1 MTTIPTEI
9 PGRPARRVISPP
21 AALITLA
28 KRRFTL
34 TARTP
39 REIFV
44 PLITPILFAVI
55 IAPALKN
62 ALHAG
67 DAYESFVAVGTIGLL
82 IPLNMM
88 FSGIGVLVD
97 RDSGAR
103 RELLAAPIPRSLVVL
118 ANLAVAL
125 LVTAFQ
131 VAALIAAAL
140 ARGIDLHT
148 GVSGLAWTVAA
159 AVLFGVGMYGIAET
173 LANRIPRQEEYIA
186 RLPAVAIVPWFL
198 AGSLFPISAL
208 PSGLTYLAKV
218 LPLTHALALM
228 RYGLLHDPSALSN
241 IWGMSDPTEM
251 AALSLAVVGLFAIAL
266 TAASI
271 RIFRRMAVG

>member
-1 MTTIPTEI
+1 MATIATDI
-9 PGRPARRVISPP
+9 PARPARRVISTP
-21 AALITLA
+21 AALTTLA
-28 KRRFTL
+28 RRRFAL

-44 PLITPILFAVI
+44 PLITPILFAVV

-67 DAYESFVAVGTIGLL
+67 DAYQSYVAVGTIGLL

-103 RELLAAPIPRSLVVL
+103 RELLAAPISRSLLVL

-125 LVTAFQ
+125 LVTSFQ
-131 VAALIAAAL
+131 VVTLIAAAL
-140 ARGIDLHT
+140 ARGIAFNASVT
-148 GVSGLAWTVAA
+148 GVAWTIAA

-173 LANRIPRQEEYIA
+173 LAHRIPRQEEYIA

-198 AGSLFPISAL
+198 AGSLFPITAL
-208 PSGLTYLAKV
+208 PQGLTYLAKV

-228 RYGLLHDPSALSN
+228 RYGLLDDPSALSN
-241 IWGMSDPTEM
+241 IWGMSNPTAM
-251 AALSLAVVGLFAIAL
+251 AALSLGVVALFAVAL
-266 TAASI
+266 TTASI
-271 RIFRRMAVG
+271 RVFRRMAVS

>member
-1 MTTIPTEI
+1 MATIASDI
-9 PGRPARRVISPP
+9 PARPTRRVVGTP
-21 AALITLA
+21 AALTTLA
-28 KRRFTL
+28 RRRFAL

-44 PLITPILFAVI
+44 PLITPILFAVV

-67 DAYESFVAVGTIGLL
+67 DAYQSYVAVGTIGLL

-97 RDSGAR
+97 RESGAR
-103 RELLAAPIPRSLVVL
+103 RELLAAPIPRSLLVL

-125 LVTAFQ
+125 LVTGFQ

-140 ARGIDLHT
+140 ARGIAFHT
-148 GVSGLAWTVAA
+148 SASGVLWTVAA

-198 AGSLFPISAL
+198 AGSLFPITAL
-208 PSGLTYLAKV
+208 PQGLTYFAKL

-228 RYGLLHDPSALSN
+228 RYGLLDDPSALSN
-241 IWGMSDPTEM
+241 IWGMSSPTAM
-251 AALSLAVVGLFAIAL
+251 AALSLGVVALFAVAL
-266 TAASI
+266 TTASI
-271 RIFRRMAVG
+271 RVFRRMAVS

>member
-1 MTTIPTEI
+1 MTTIATDIQPR
-9 PGRPARRVISPP
+9 GAGRVISPP
-21 AALITLA
+21 TVLLTLA

-39 REIFV
+39 RELFV
-44 PLITPILFAVI
+44 PLITPILFAVV

-67 DAYESFVAVGTIGLL
+67 DAYQSYVAVGTIGLL

-88 FSGIGVLVD
+88 FAGIGVLVD
-97 RDSGAR
+97 RESGAR
-103 RELLAAPIPRSLVVL
+103 RELLAAPISRSLLVL

-125 LVTAFQ
+125 LVTGFQ

-140 ARGIDLHT
+140 ARGIHFHAGAG
-148 GVSGLAWTVAA
+148 GVAWAAAA

-208 PSGLTYLAKV
+208 PQGLTYLAKL
-218 LPLTHALALM
+218 LPLTHALAVV
-228 RYGLLHDPSALSN
+228 RYGLLDDPSALSN
-241 IWGMSDPTEM
+241 IWGMSDATEM
-251 AALSLAVVGLFAIAL
+251 AALSLGVVALFGITL

-271 RIFRRMAVG
+271 RIFRRMAVS

>member
-1 MTTIPTEI
+1 MTTIATDVPL
-9 PGRPARRVISPP
+9 RPARRVISAP

-39 REIFV
+39 RELFV
-44 PLITPILFAVI
+44 PLITPILFAVV

-67 DAYESFVAVGTIGLL
+67 DAYESYVAVGTIGLL

-103 RELLAAPIPRSLVVL
+103 RELLAAPISRSLLVL

-125 LVTAFQ
+125 VVTGLQ

-140 ARGIDLHT
+140 ARGIHFHT
-148 GVSGLAWTVAA
+148 DAGGIAWAVAA
-159 AVLFGVGMYGIAET
+159 AVLFGVGMYGVAET

-208 PSGLTYLAKV
+208 PQGLTYLAKL
-218 LPLTHALALM
+218 LPLTHALAVV
-228 RYGLLHDPSALSN
+228 RYGLLGDPSALSN

-251 AALSLAVVGLFAIAL
+251 AALSLGVVAVFGIAL
-266 TAASI
+266 TSASI
-271 RIFRRMAVG
+271 RIFRRMAVT

>member
-1 MTTIPTEI
+1 MATIATDNPA
-9 PGRPARRVISPP
+9 RPKRRVISSP
-21 AALITLA
+21 AALTTLA
-28 KRRFTL
+28 RRRFAL

-44 PLITPILFAVI
+44 PLITPILFAVV

-67 DAYESFVAVGTIGLL
+67 DAYQSYVAVGTIGLL

-103 RELLAAPIPRSLVVL
+103 RELLAAPISRSLLVL

-125 LVTAFQ
+125 LVTGFQ
-131 VAALIAAAL
+131 VVTLIAAAL
-140 ARGIDLHT
+140 ARGIAFHASVT
-148 GVSGLAWTVAA
+148 GVAWTIAA

-198 AGSLFPISAL
+198 AGSLFPITAL
-208 PSGLTYLAKV
+208 PQGLTYLAKV

-228 RYGLLHDPSALSN
+228 RYGLLDDPSALSN
-241 IWGMSDPTEM
+241 IWGMSNPTAM
-251 AALSLAVVGLFAIAL
+251 AALSLGVVALFAVAL
-266 TAASI
+266 TTASI
-271 RIFRRMAVG
+271 RVFRRMAVS

>member
-1 MTTIPTEI
+1 MTTIATDIQPR
-9 PGRPARRVISPP
+9 GARRVISPP
-21 AALITLA
+21 TALLILA

-39 REIFV
+39 RELFV
-44 PLITPILFAVI
+44 PLITPILFAVV

-67 DAYESFVAVGTIGLL
+67 DAYQSYVAVGTIGLL

-97 RDSGAR
+97 RESGAR
-103 RELLAAPIPRSLVVL
+103 RELLAAPISRSLLVL

-125 LVTAFQ
+125 LVTGFQ

-140 ARGIDLHT
+140 ARGIHFHAGAG
-148 GVSGLAWTVAA
+148 GVAWAAAA
-159 AVLFGVGMYGIAET
+159 AVLFGVGMYGIAEA

-208 PSGLTYLAKV
+208 PQGLTYLAKL
-218 LPLTHALALM
+218 LPLTHALAVV
-228 RYGLLHDPSALSN
+228 RYGLLDDPSALSN
-241 IWGMSDPTEM
+241 IWGMSDATEM
-251 AALSLAVVGLFAIAL
+251 AALSLGVVALFGIAL

-271 RIFRRMAVG
+271 RIFRRMAVS

>member
-1 MTTIPTEI
+1 MATIATDI
-9 PGRPARRVISPP
+9 PARLTRRAISTP
-21 AALITLA
+21 AALTTLA
-28 KRRFTL
+28 RRRFAL

-44 PLITPILFAVI
+44 PLITPILFAVV
-55 IAPALKN
+55 IAPALRN

-67 DAYESFVAVGTIGLL
+67 AAYESYVAVGTIGLL

-97 RDSGAR
+97 RESGAR
-103 RELLAAPIPRSLVVL
+103 RELLAAPIPRSLLVL
-118 ANLAVAL
+118 ANLTVAL
-125 LVTAFQ
+125 LVTGFQ

-140 ARGIDLHT
+140 GRGIAFHASAA
-148 GVSGLAWTVAA
+148 GVAWTVAA
-159 AVLFGVGMYGIAET
+159 AVLFGVGMYGIAEA

-198 AGSLFPISAL
+198 AGSLFPITAL
-208 PSGLTYLAKV
+208 PQGLTYLAKL

-228 RYGLLHDPSALSN
+228 RYGLLDDPSALSN
-241 IWGMSDPTEM
+241 IWGMSNPTAM
-251 AALSLAVVGLFAIAL
+251 AALSLGVVALFAVAL
-266 TAASI
+266 TTASI
-271 RIFRRMAVG
+271 RVFRRMAVS

>member
-1 MTTIPTEI
+1 MATIATDNPARPT
-9 PGRPARRVISPP
+9 RRVISSP
-21 AALITLA
+21 AALTTLA
-28 KRRFTL
+28 RRRFAL

-44 PLITPILFAVI
+44 PLITPILFAVV

-67 DAYESFVAVGTIGLL
+67 DAYQSYVAVGTIGLL

-103 RELLAAPIPRSLVVL
+103 RELLAAPISRSLLVL

-125 LVTAFQ
+125 LVTGFQ
-131 VAALIAAAL
+131 VVTLIAAAL
-140 ARGIDLHT
+140 ARGIAFHASVT
-148 GVSGLAWTVAA
+148 GVAWTIAA

-198 AGSLFPISAL
+198 AGSLFPITAL
-208 PSGLTYLAKV
+208 PQGLTYLAKV

-228 RYGLLHDPSALSN
+228 RYGLLDDPSALSN
-241 IWGMSDPTEM
+241 IWGMSNPTAM
-251 AALSLAVVGLFAIAL
+251 AALSLGVVALFAVAL
-266 TAASI
+266 TTASI
-271 RIFRRMAVG
+271 RVFRRMAVS

>member
-1 MTTIPTEI
+1 MATIATDI
-9 PGRPARRVISPP
+9 PARPARRVISTPG
-21 AALITLA
+21 ALATLA
-28 KRRFTL
+28 RRRFAL

-44 PLITPILFAVI
+44 PLITPILFAVV

-67 DAYESFVAVGTIGLL
+67 DAYQSYVAVGTIGLL

-103 RELLAAPIPRSLVVL
+103 RELLAAPISRSLLVL

-125 LVTAFQ
+125 LVTSFQ
-131 VAALIAAAL
+131 VVTLIAAAL
-140 ARGIDLHT
+140 ARGIAFNASVT
-148 GVSGLAWTVAA
+148 GVAWTIAA

-198 AGSLFPISAL
+198 AGSLFPITAL
-208 PSGLTYLAKV
+208 PQGLTYLAKV
-218 LPLTHALALM
+218 IPLTHALALM
-228 RYGLLHDPSALSN
+228 RYGLLDDPSALSN
-241 IWGMSDPTEM
+241 IWGMSNPTAM
-251 AALSLAVVGLFAIAL
+251 AALSLGVVALFAVAL
-266 TAASI
+266 TTASI
-271 RIFRRMAVG
+271 RVFRRMAVS

>member
-1 MTTIPTEI
+1 MATIATDIPARPT
-9 PGRPARRVISPP
+9 RRVISTP
-21 AALITLA
+21 AALTTLA
-28 KRRFTL
+28 RRRFAL

-67 DAYESFVAVGTIGLL
+67 DAYESYVAVGTIGLL

-97 RDSGAR
+97 RESGAR
-103 RELLAAPIPRSLVVL
+103 RELLAAPIPRSLLVL

-125 LVTAFQ
+125 LVTGFQ

-140 ARGIDLHT
+140 GRGIAFHT
-148 GVSGLAWTVAA
+148 STIGVAWTVAA

-198 AGSLFPISAL
+198 AGSLFPITAL
-208 PSGLTYLAKV
+208 PHGLTYLAKL

-228 RYGLLHDPSALSN
+228 RYGLLDDPSALSH
-241 IWGMSDPTEM
+241 IWGMSNPTAM
-251 AALSLAVVGLFAIAL
+251 AALSLGVVALFAVAL
-266 TAASI
+266 TTASI
-271 RIFRRMAVG
+271 RVFRRMAVS

>member
-1 MTTIPTEI
+1 MATIATDNPARPT
-9 PGRPARRVISPP
+9 RRVISSP
-21 AALITLA
+21 AALTTLA
-28 KRRFTL
+28 RRRFAL

-44 PLITPILFAVI
+44 PLITPILFAVV

-67 DAYESFVAVGTIGLL
+67 DAYQSYVAVGTIGLL

-103 RELLAAPIPRSLVVL
+103 RELLAAPISRSLLVL

-125 LVTAFQ
+125 LVTGFQ
-131 VAALIAAAL
+131 VVTLIAAAL
-140 ARGIDLHT
+140 ARGIAFHTSVT
-148 GVSGLAWTVAA
+148 GVAWAIAA

-198 AGSLFPISAL
+198 AGSLFPITAL
-208 PSGLTYLAKV
+208 PQGLTYLAKV

-228 RYGLLHDPSALSN
+228 RYGLLDDPSALSN
-241 IWGMSDPTEM
+241 IWGMNNPTAM
-251 AALSLAVVGLFAIAL
+251 AALSLGVVALFAVAL
-266 TAASI
+266 TTASI
-271 RIFRRMAVG
+271 RVFRRMAVS

>member
-1 MTTIPTEI
+1 MTTIATDIQPR
-9 PGRPARRVISPP
+9 GAGRVISPP
-21 AALITLA
+21 TALLTLA

-39 REIFV
+39 RELFV
-44 PLITPILFAVI
+44 PLITPILFAVV

-67 DAYESFVAVGTIGLL
+67 DAYQSYVAVGTIGLL

-88 FSGIGVLVD
+88 FAGIGVLVD
-97 RDSGAR
+97 RESGAR
-103 RELLAAPIPRSLVVL
+103 RELLAAPISRSLLVL

-125 LVTAFQ
+125 LVTGFQ

-140 ARGIDLHT
+140 ARGIHFHAGAG
-148 GVSGLAWTVAA
+148 GVAWAAAA

-208 PSGLTYLAKV
+208 PQGLTYLAKL
-218 LPLTHALALM
+218 LPLTHALAVV
-228 RYGLLHDPSALSN
+228 RYGLLDDPSALSN
-241 IWGMSDPTEM
+241 IWGMSDATEM
-251 AALSLAVVGLFAIAL
+251 AALSLGVVALFGIAL

-271 RIFRRMAVG
+271 RIFRRMAVS

>member
-1 MTTIPTEI
+1 MATIATDMPAPPT
-9 PGRPARRVISPP
+9 RRVISTP
-21 AALITLA
+21 AALTTLA
-28 KRRFTL
+28 GRRFAL

-67 DAYESFVAVGTIGLL
+67 DAYQSYVAVGTIGLL

-97 RDSGAR
+97 RESGAR
-103 RELLAAPIPRSLVVL
+103 RELLAAPIPRSLLVL
-118 ANLAVAL
+118 ANMAVAL
-125 LVTAFQ
+125 LVTSFQ
-131 VAALIAAAL
+131 VVTLIAAAL
-140 ARGIDLHT
+140 ARGIAFHTSVT
-148 GVSGLAWTVAA
+148 GVAWAIAA

-173 LANRIPRQEEYIA
+173 LANRIPRQEEYVA

-198 AGSLFPISAL
+198 AGSLFPITAL
-208 PSGLTYLAKV
+208 PQGLTYVAKL

-228 RYGLLHDPSALSN
+228 RYGLLDDPSALSN
-241 IWGMSDPTEM
+241 IWGMNNPTAM
-251 AALSLAVVGLFAIAL
+251 AALSLGVVALFAVAL
-266 TAASI
+266 TTASI
-271 RIFRRMAVG
+271 RVFRRMAVS

>member
-1 MTTIPTEI
+1 MATIATDI
-9 PGRPARRVISPP
+9 PARPARRVISTPG
-21 AALITLA
+21 ALTTLA
-28 KRRFTL
+28 RRRFAL

-44 PLITPILFAVI
+44 PLITPILFAVV

-67 DAYESFVAVGTIGLL
+67 DAYQSYVAVGTIGLL

-103 RELLAAPIPRSLVVL
+103 RELLAAPISRSLLVL

-125 LVTAFQ
+125 LVTSFQ
-131 VAALIAAAL
+131 VVTLIAAAL
-140 ARGIDLHT
+140 ARGIAFNASVT
-148 GVSGLAWTVAA
+148 GVAWTIAA

-198 AGSLFPISAL
+198 AGSLFPITAL
-208 PSGLTYLAKV
+208 PQGLTYLAKV

-228 RYGLLHDPSALSN
+228 RYGLLDDPSALSN
-241 IWGMSDPTEM
+241 IWGMSNPTAM
-251 AALSLAVVGLFAIAL
+251 AALSLGVVALFAVAL
-266 TAASI
+266 TTASI
-271 RIFRRMAVG
+271 RVFRRLAVS

>member
-1 MTTIPTEI
+1 MATIATDNPARPT
-9 PGRPARRVISPP
+9 RRVISSP
-21 AALITLA
+21 AALTTLA
-28 KRRFTL
+28 RRRFAL

-44 PLITPILFAVI
+44 PLITPILFAVV

-67 DAYESFVAVGTIGLL
+67 DAYQSYVAVGTIGLL

-103 RELLAAPIPRSLVVL
+103 RELLAAPISRSLLVL

-125 LVTAFQ
+125 LVTGFQ
-131 VAALIAAAL
+131 VVTLIAAAL
-140 ARGIDLHT
+140 ARGIAFNASVT
-148 GVSGLAWTVAA
+148 GVAWTVAA

-198 AGSLFPISAL
+198 AGSLFPITAL
-208 PSGLTYLAKV
+208 PQGLTYLAKV

-228 RYGLLHDPSALSN
+228 RYGLLDDPSALSN
-241 IWGMSDPTEM
+241 IWGMSNPTAM
-251 AALSLAVVGLFAIAL
+251 AALSLGVVALFAVAL
-266 TAASI
+266 TTASI
-271 RIFRRMAVG
+271 RVFRRMAVS